1 MNVID
6 RAMVH
11 YTEQP
16 REAGWGLMVS
26 EASFGAGVSVGRV
39 REGEKDVC
47 GDVCVLSPRAQEDL
61 LVLSS
66 VTLQLWE
73 LESDASNS
81 VAQTR

>member
-16 REAGWGLMVS
+16 REAGRGLMMS
-26 EASFGAGVSVGRV
+26 EASFGAGVSVRRV

-47 GDVCVLSPRAQEDL
+47 GGRVRALATGTGRPSRPFECHTPAL
-61 LVLSS
+61 GAG
-66 VTLQLWE
+66 E
-73 LESDASNS
+73 RCE
-81 VAQTR
+81 